1 MRRLYWQ
8 KKLIE
13 KSYSKEITKARE
25 DKDNRK
31 LEELSRDCQ
40 FEIEIIEE
48 EEEELFTNQ
57 LVNKATRLRVP
68 VPSYY
73 NDESKR
79 SDDWVKGSQTGA
91 LYLSPLGISKLREG
105 IRKEE
110 RWRLEVRASRVVWLS
125 AITGILGALTGL
137 VAVWLKRQ

>member
-1 MRRLYWQ
+1 M
-8 KKLIE
+8 
-13 KSYSKEITKARE
+13 
-25 DKDNRK
+25 
-31 LEELSRDCQ
+31 EELSRDCQ
-40 FEIEIIEE
+40 FEIEMIEE

-73 NDESKR
+73 NDESKH
-79 SDDWVKGSQTGA
+79 SDDWVKGSNTGS
-91 LYLSPLGISKLREG
+91 LYLSRLGILKLRED

-110 RWRLEVRASRVVWLS
+110 RWRLEVRANRVVWLS

>member
-13 KSYSKEITKARE
+13 KSYSKEIKKARE
-25 DKDNRK
+25 DKDCRK

-40 FEIEIIEE
+40 FEIEMIEE

-68 VPSYY
+68 VP
-73 NDESKR
+73 
-79 SDDWVKGSQTGA
+79 
-91 LYLSPLGISKLREG
+91 KL
-105 IRKEE
+105 
-110 RWRLEVRASRVVWLS
+110 L
-125 AITGILGALTGL
+125 
-137 VAVWLKRQ
+137 Q